1 MSGYAVYPSLKGRGV
16 FVSGGGSGIGASFV
30 EHFAAQGA
38 HVAFVDL
45 ADAASTALVEKIAAA
60 GHPKPFF
67 QRCDVT
73 DTASYQHAI
82 AAAGKEVGPLRVLVN
97 NAARDDRHKID
108 DVTPDYW
115 EKCLAVNLK
124 HQFFA
129 IQAAAPAMREAGGGS
144 IVNMG
149 SVSWMRSRDIFI
161 GYATSKSAING
172 MTRSLARE
180 LGPGNIRVNCLV
192 PGAIVTERQTA
203 LWRNPEEDAR
213 FLDLQSLKFRLGPQ
227 HCARLALWLAADDS
241 DGCTGQNFIVD
252 GGLV

>member
-227 HCARLALWLAADDS
+227 HCSRLALWLAADDS

>member
-1 MSGYAVYPSLKGRGV
+1 MSGYAIYPSLKGRGV

-45 ADAASTALVEKIAAA
+45 AEDASAALVDRIAAA

-73 DTASYQHAI
+73 DTAAYQSAI
-82 AAAGKEVGPLRVLVN
+82 AAANTEVGPLRVLVN

-108 DVTPDYW
+108 DVTPEYW

-213 FLDLQSLKFRLGPQ
+213 FFELQSLKFRLGPQ

>member
-1 MSGYAVYPSLKGRGV
+1 MSGYAIYPSLKGRGV

-45 ADAASTALVEKIAAA
+45 AEDAAAALVDKIAAA

-73 DTASYQHAI
+73 DTAAYQSAI
-82 AAAGKEVGPLRVLVN
+82 AAANTEVGPLRVLVN

-108 DVTPDYW
+108 DVTPEYW

-213 FLDLQSLKFRLGPQ
+213 FLELQSLKFRLGPQ

>member
-1 MSGYAVYPSLKGRGV
+1 MSGYAIYPSLKGRGV

-45 ADAASTALVEKIAAA
+45 AEDASAALVDK
-60 GHPKPFF
+60 
-67 QRCDVT
+67 
-73 DTASYQHAI
+73 
-82 AAAGKEVGPLRVLVN
+82 GPLRVLIN

-115 EKCLAVNLK
+115 DKCLAVNLK

-129 IQAAAPAMREAGGGS
+129 IQAAAPIMRAAGGGS

-192 PGAIVTERQTA
+192 PGAIVTERQTT

-213 FLDLQSLKFRLGPQ
+213 FLELQSLKFRLDPQ
-227 HCARLALWLAADDS
+227 HCARMALWLAADDS

>member
-1 MSGYAVYPSLKGRGV
+1 MSGYAIYPSLMGRGI

-38 HVAFVDL
+38 KVAFVDL
-45 ADAASTALVEKIAAA
+45 AEEASAALVEKVAAA

-73 DTASYQHAI
+73 DTASYQTAI
-82 AAAGKEVGPLRVLVN
+82 AAAAAAVGPLRVLVN

-115 EKCLAVNLK
+115 DKCLAVNLK

-129 IQAAAPAMREAGGGS
+129 VQAAAPFMREAGGGS

-192 PGAIVTERQTA
+192 PGAIVTDRQAT

-227 HCARLALWLAADDS
+227 HCARMALWLAADDS

-252 GGLV
+252 GGLA

>member
-1 MSGYAVYPSLKGRGV
+1 MSGYAIYPSLKGRGV

-45 ADAASTALVEKIAAA
+45 AEDAAAALVDKIAAA

-73 DTASYQHAI
+73 DTAAYQSAV
-82 AAAGKEVGPLRVLVN
+82 AAANTEVGPLRVLVN

-108 DVTPDYW
+108 DVTPEYW

-213 FLDLQSLKFRLGPQ
+213 FLELQSLKFRLGPQ

>member
-1 MSGYAVYPSLKGRGV
+1 MSGYAIYPSLKGRGV

-45 ADAASTALVEKIAAA
+45 AEEASAALVEKVAAA

-73 DTASYQHAI
+73 DTQAYQGAI
-82 AAAGKEVGPLRVLVN
+82 AAAGKAVGPLRVLIN

-192 PGAIVTERQTA
+192 PGAIVTERQTT

-213 FLDLQSLKFRLGPQ
+213 FLELQSLKFRLGPQ

>member
-1 MSGYAVYPSLKGRGV
+1 MSGYAIYPSLKGRGV

-38 HVAFVDL
+38 NVAFVDL
-45 ADAASTALVEKIAAA
+45 AEEAASALVDRIAAA
-60 GHPKPFF
+60 GHPRPFF

-73 DTASYQHAI
+73 DTAAYQRAI
-82 AAAGKEVGPLRVLVN
+82 AVAGEKAGPLRVLVN

-108 DVTPDYW
+108 DVTPEYW

-129 IQAAAPAMREAGGGS
+129 IQAVAPAMRKAGGGS

-161 GYATSKSAING
+161 GYATAKSAING

-213 FLDLQSLKFRLGPQ
+213 FLELQSLKFRLGPQ

>member
-1 MSGYAVYPSLKGRGV
+1 MSDYAIYPSLKGRGV
-16 FVSGGGSGIGASFV
+16 FVSGGGSGIGACFV

-45 ADAASTALVEKIAAA
+45 AADASQALVEKIAAA
-60 GHPKPFF
+60 GRQKPFF

-73 DTASYQHAI
+73 DTAAYQAAI
-82 AAAGKEVGPLRVLVN
+82 AAASEAVGGLRVLVN

-115 EKCLAVNLK
+115 DKCLAVNLK

-129 IQAAAPAMREAGGGS
+129 IQAAAPFMRAAGGGS
-144 IVNMG
+144 VVNMG

-213 FLDLQSLKFRLGPQ
+213 FLELQSLKFRLGPQ
-227 HCARLALWLAADDS
+227 HCARMALWLAADDS

>member
-1 MSGYAVYPSLKGRGV
+1 MSGYAIYPSLKGRGV

-45 ADAASTALVEKIAAA
+45 AEDASAALVDRIAAA

-67 QRCDVT
+67 QRCAVT
-73 DTASYQHAI
+73 DTAAYQSAI
-82 AAAGKEVGPLRVLVN
+82 AAANTEVGPLRVLVN

-213 FLDLQSLKFRLGPQ
+213 FLELQSLKFRLGPQ

>member
-1 MSGYAVYPSLKGRGV
+1 MSGYAIYPSLKGRGV

-38 HVAFVDL
+38 NVAFVDL
-45 ADAASTALVEKIAAA
+45 AEEASSALAERIAAA

-73 DTASYQHAI
+73 DTPSYQRAI
-82 AAAGKEVGPLRVLVN
+82 AVAGEQVGPLRVLVN

-129 IQAAAPAMREAGGGS
+129 IQAAAPAMRAAGGGS

-213 FLDLQSLKFRLGPQ
+213 FLELQSLKFRLGPQ

>member
-1 MSGYAVYPSLKGRGV
+1 MSGYAIYPSLKGRGV

-38 HVAFVDL
+38 NVAFVDL
-45 ADAASTALVEKIAAA
+45 AEEASSALAERIAAA

-73 DTASYQHAI
+73 DTPSYQRAI
-82 AAAGKEVGPLRVLVN
+82 AVAGEQVGPLRVLVN

-129 IQAAAPAMREAGGGS
+129 IQAAAPAMRAAGGGS

-180 LGPGNIRVNCLV
+180 LGPGNIRVNCLL

-213 FLDLQSLKFRLGPQ
+213 FLELQSLKFRLGPQ

>member
-82 AAAGKEVGPLRVLVN
+82 ATAGKEVGPLRVLVN

>member
-1 MSGYAVYPSLKGRGV
+1 MSGYAIYPSLKGRGV

-45 ADAASTALVEKIAAA
+45 AEEASAALVERVAAA

-73 DTASYQHAI
+73 DIAAYQGAI
-82 AAAGKEVGPLRVLVN
+82 AAAGKAVGPLRVLIN

-213 FLDLQSLKFRLGPQ
+213 FLELQSLKFRLGPQ

>member
-1 MSGYAVYPSLKGRGV
+1 MRHDAIYPSLKDRAV
-16 FVSGGGSGIGASFV
+16 FVSGGGSGIGACFV

-38 HVAFVDL
+38 RVAFVDV
-45 ADAASTALVEKIAAA
+45 ADAPSQALVAKIAAA
-60 GHPKPFF
+60 GHPAPYYR
-67 QRCDVT
+67 RCDVT
-73 DTASYQHAI
+73 DTDAYKAAI
-82 AAAGKEVGPLRVLVN
+82 EGAAAAVGPLRVLVN
-97 NAARDDRHKID
+97 NAARDDRHKLE
-108 DVTPDYW
+108 DVTPEYW
-115 EKCLAVNLK
+115 DKCLAVNLR

-129 IQAAAPAMREAGGGS
+129 IQAAAPIMAAAGGGS
-144 IVNMG
+144 VVNMG

-161 GYATSKSAING
+161 GYATSKSAVNG

-180 LGPGNIRVNCLV
+180 LGGRGIRVNCLV

-213 FLDLQSLKFRLGPQ
+213 FLELQSLKFRLGPE
-227 HCARLALWLAADDS
+227 HCARMALWLASDDS

>member
-1 MSGYAVYPSLKGRGV
+1 MSGYAIYPSLKGRGV

-38 HVAFVDL
+38 NVAFVDL
-45 ADAASTALVEKIAAA
+45 AEEASSALAERIAAA

-73 DTASYQHAI
+73 DTPSYQRAI
-82 AAAGKEVGPLRVLVN
+82 AVAGEQVGPLRVLVN

-129 IQAAAPAMREAGGGS
+129 IQAAAPTMRAAGGGS

-213 FLDLQSLKFRLGPQ
+213 FLELQSLKFRLGPQ

>member
-1 MSGYAVYPSLKGRGV
+1 MSGYAIYPSLKGRGV

-45 ADAASTALVEKIAAA
+45 AEDASAALAEKIAAA

-73 DTASYQHAI
+73 DTPAYQSAI
-82 AAAGKEVGPLRVLVN
+82 AAANEEVGPLRVLVN

-129 IQAAAPAMREAGGGS
+129 IQAAAPTMRDAGGGS

>member
-1 MSGYAVYPSLKGRGV
+1 MSGYAIYPSLKGRGV

-45 ADAASTALVEKIAAA
+45 AEDASAALVDRIAAA

-73 DTASYQHAI
+73 DTAAYQSAI
-82 AAAGKEVGPLRVLVN
+82 AAANTEVGPLRVLVN

-108 DVTPDYW
+108 DVTPEYW

-213 FLDLQSLKFRLGPQ
+213 FLELQSLKFRLGPQ

>member
-129 IQAAAPAMREAGGGS
+129 IQAAAPAMRESGGGS

>member
-1 MSGYAVYPSLKGRGV
+1 MSGYAIYPSLKGRCV

-38 HVAFVDL
+38 HVAFIDL
-45 ADAASTALVEKIAAA
+45 AEEPSQALVEKIAAL
-60 GHPKPFF
+60 GQPKPFF
-67 QRCDVT
+67 QRCDAT
-73 DTASYQHAI
+73 DTAALQNAV
-82 AAAGKEVGPLRVLVN
+82 AAAAQTCGPLRVLIN

-115 EKCLAVNLK
+115 DKCLAVNLK

-129 IQAAAPAMREAGGGS
+129 IQAAAPIMRAAGGGS

-203 LWRNPEEDAR
+203 LWRNPDEDAR
-213 FLDLQSLKFRLGPQ
+213 FLELQSLKFRLGPQ
-227 HCARLALWLAADDS
+227 HCARMALWLAADDS

-252 GGLV
+252 AGLV

>member
-1 MSGYAVYPSLKGRGV
+1 MSGYAIYPSLKGRGV

-38 HVAFVDL
+38 NVAFVDL
-45 ADAASTALVEKIAAA
+45 AEEASSALAERIAAA
-60 GHPKPFF
+60 GHPKPYF

-73 DTASYQHAI
+73 DTPSYQRAI
-82 AAAGKEVGPLRVLVN
+82 AVAGERVGPLRVLVN

-115 EKCLAVNLK
+115 EKCFAVNLK

-213 FLDLQSLKFRLGPQ
+213 FLELQSLKFRLGPQ

>member
-1 MSGYAVYPSLKGRGV
+1 MSGYAIYPSLKGRGV

-45 ADAASTALVEKIAAA
+45 AEDASAALVDKIAAA

-73 DTASYQHAI
+73 DTAAYQSAI
-82 AAAGKEVGPLRVLVN
+82 AAAGKAVGPLRVLIN

-108 DVTPDYW
+108 DVTPEYW

-129 IQAAAPAMREAGGGS
+129 IQAAAPAMRVAGGGS

-213 FLDLQSLKFRLGPQ
+213 FLELQSLKFRLGPQ

>member
-1 MSGYAVYPSLKGRGV
+1 MSGYAIYPSLKGRGV

-38 HVAFVDL
+38 NVAFVDL
-45 ADAASTALVEKIAAA
+45 AEEASSALAERIAAA
-60 GHPKPFF
+60 GHPKPYF

-73 DTASYQHAI
+73 DTPSYQRAI
-82 AAAGKEVGPLRVLVN
+82 AVAGERMGPLRVLVN

-213 FLDLQSLKFRLGPQ
+213 FLELQSLKFRLGPQ

>member
-1 MSGYAVYPSLKGRGV
+1 MSVYARYPSLAGRAV

-30 EHFAAQGA
+30 SHFAAQGA
-38 HVAFVDL
+38 QVAFIDV
-45 ADAASTALVEKIAAA
+45 ADEPSHALVEKIAGE
-60 GHPKPFF
+60 GHFRPFY

-73 DTASYQHAI
+73 DTAAYQAAI
-82 AAAGKEVGPLRVLVN
+82 AAAAAKVGPLRVLVN
-97 NAARDDRHKID
+97 NAARDDRHKIG
-108 DVTPDYW
+108 DVSPDYW
-115 EKCLAVNLK
+115 DKCLAVNLK

-129 IQAAAPAMREAGGGS
+129 IQAVAPIMRAAGGGS
-144 IVNMG
+144 VINMG

-180 LGPGNIRVNCLV
+180 LGPDAIRVNCLV

-213 FLDLQSLKFRLGPQ
+213 FLELQSLKFRLGPA